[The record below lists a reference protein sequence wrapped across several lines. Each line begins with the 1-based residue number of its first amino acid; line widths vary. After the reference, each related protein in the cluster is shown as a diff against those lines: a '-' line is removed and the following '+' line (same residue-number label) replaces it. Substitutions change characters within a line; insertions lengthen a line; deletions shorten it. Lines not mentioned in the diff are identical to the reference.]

1 MTKNISI
8 SLSDIK
14 DISKQLYSECIEHG
28 HKIKCSFGEFQLHP
42 ITDITIAIY
51 SHGEFRKNVGEIDP
65 FSFVGKNFQPI
76 SEGVNMC
83 CNTLEIEKVIFKGIA
98 ILLENGAVL
107 ILNKQDY
114 TVHQITSVDEISEV
128 LNYRYLTMDKAFDL
142 DPCTSKRYYNQM
154 LGYKFIDISNK
165 APEILEGL
173 EALKSYEKELEE
185 ERQRILAEIEEL
197 EKWLG
202 EFNRKGED
210 GKMITFEELAKRDSK
225 KSELESLKNSLQ
237 NLNFRLT

>member
-1 MTKNISI
+1 MNKNI

-98 ILLENGAVL
+98 VLLENGAVL

-114 TVHQITSVDEISEV
+114 TVQQITSVDEISEV
-128 LNYRYLTMDKAFDL
+128 LNYRYLMMNKDFEL
-142 DPCTSKRYYNQM
+142 DPCTSERYYEQM

-185 ERQRILAEIEEL
+185 ERQRILAEIGEL
-197 EKWLG
+197 EEWLDK
-202 EFNRKGED
+202 FNKKGED
-210 GKMITFEELAKRDSK
+210 GKMIAFEEITKRDSK
-225 KSELESLKNSLQ
+225 KSKLESLEKKLQ
-237 NLNFRLT
+237 DLNFRLI

>member
-1 MTKNISI
+1 MNKNI

-76 SEGVNMC
+76 SKGVNMC
-83 CNTLEIEKVIFKGIA
+83 CNTLEIEKVIFKGITV
-98 ILLENGAVL
+98 LLENGAVL

-114 TVHQITSVDEISEV
+114 TVQQITSVDEISEV
-128 LNYRYLTMDKAFDL
+128 LNYRYLMMNKDFEL
-142 DPCTSKRYYNQM
+142 DPCTSERYYKQM

-185 ERQRILAEIEEL
+185 ERQRILAEIGEL
-197 EKWLG
+197 EEWLDK
-202 EFNRKGED
+202 FNKKGED
-210 GKMITFEELAKRDSK
+210 GKMIAFEEITKRDSK
-225 KSELESLKNSLQ
+225 KSKLESLEKKLQ
-237 NLNFRLT
+237 DLNFRLI

>member
-1 MTKNISI
+1 MNKNI

-14 DISKQLYSECIEHG
+14 DISKSLYSECIEHG
-28 HKIKCSFGEFQLHP
+28 HKIKCPFGEFQLHP
-42 ITDITIAIY
+42 ITDLTIAIY
-51 SHGEFRKNVGEIDP
+51 SRGEFTKNVGEIDP
-65 FSFVGKNFQPI
+65 FSFACKKFEPV

-83 CNTLEIEKVIFKGIA
+83 CNTLEFEKVIFKGIA

-107 ILNKQDY
+107 ILNRQDY
-114 TVHQITSVDEISEV
+114 SVQQITSVDEISEV
-128 LNYRYLTMDKAFDL
+128 LNYHYLTMDKTYDL
-142 DPCTSKRYYNQM
+142 DPCTSERYHKQM

-225 KSELESLKNSLQ
+225 KSKLESLKKNLKD
-237 NLNFRLT
+237 LNFRLT

>member
-1 MTKNISI
+1 MTKNI

-14 DISKQLYSECIEHG
+14 DISKQLYGECIEHG
-28 HKIKCSFGEFQLHP
+28 HKIKCPFGEFQLYP
-42 ITDITIAIY
+42 ITDLTIAIY

-65 FSFVGKNFQPI
+65 FSFAGKNFEPV
-76 SEGVNMC
+76 SEETTMC
-83 CNTLEIEKVIFKGIA
+83 FETGEIEKVIFKGIA

-114 TVHQITSVDEISEV
+114 TVQQIIPFDEISEI
-128 LNYRYLTMDKAFDL
+128 LNYHYLMMDKTFDL

-165 APEILEGL
+165 APEILERL

-185 ERQRILAEIEEL
+185 ERQRILAEIGEL
-197 EKWLG
+197 EDWLD
-202 EFNRKGED
+202 EFNKKGED
-210 GKMITFEELAKRDSK
+210 GKMITFEELTKCNSK
-225 KSELESLKNSLQ
+225 KARLESLNNSLQ
-237 NLNFRLT
+237 NLNLRLT

>member
-1 MTKNISI
+1 MNII
-8 SLSDIK
+8 TPLSRDIQ
-14 DISKQLYSECIEHG
+14 DISKLLGERLEHSKKIE
-28 HKIKCSFGEFQLHP
+28 CSFGTLTLYP
-42 ITDITIAIY
+42 ITDLTIAIY
-51 SHGEFRKNVGEIDP
+51 SHGEYVKNVGEVDYT
-65 FSFVGKNFQPI
+65 GKKFEPT
-76 SEGVNMC
+76 SEEVNMC
-83 CNTLEIEKVIFKGIA
+83 FDPLETEKVIFKGIA
-98 ILLENGAVL
+98 ILLKDGTVL

-114 TVHQITSVDEISEV
+114 TVQQVISLDEFLKT
-128 LNYRYLTMDKAFDL
+128 LNCAYSAMDKSCNL
-142 DPCTSKRYYNQM
+142 DQCTSEAYYRKM
-154 LGYKFIDISNK
+154 LGHRIIDISNK

-225 KSELESLKNSLQ
+225 KSKLESLKNSL
-237 NLNFRLT
+237 